1 MNFRLSLLPLFL
13 LTLLFAFGAC
23 KKGSDSEEPDSAFYR
38 DRDKTLIADYIR
50 ANNLTGF
57 TEDSTGVYVS
67 ITEPGTGPLPTLGK
81 TVVAKY
87 TGTTLDGKVFDQT
100 QAAIIG
106 FPFVLGAGQVIEGWE
121 DAFPQLNKGAKAIL
135 IIESE
140 KAYKGAASGTI
151 PPHSVLR
158 FDVEVVDIR

>member
-13 LTLLFAFGAC
+13 LTLLFALGAC
-23 KKGSDSEEPDSAFYR
+23 KKEDKKDKTDYHE
-38 DRDKTLIADYIR
+38 RDKTIIADYIR

-57 TEDSTGVYVS
+57 TQDSVGVYVS
-67 ITEPGTGPLPTLGK
+67 ITKPGSGPLPTLGK
-81 TVVAKY
+81 TIVAKY

-100 QAAIIG
+100 QATIIG
-106 FPFVLGAGQVIEGWE
+106 FPFVLGANQVIRGWE

-135 IIESE
+135 LIESE
-140 KAYKGAASGTI
+140 KAYKGAVTGAI
-151 PPHSVLR
+151 PAHSVLR